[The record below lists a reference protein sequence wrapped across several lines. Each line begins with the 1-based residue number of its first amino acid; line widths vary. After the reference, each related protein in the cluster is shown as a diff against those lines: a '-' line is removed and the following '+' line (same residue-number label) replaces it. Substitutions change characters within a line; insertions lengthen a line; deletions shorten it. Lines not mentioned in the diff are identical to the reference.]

1 MRVFFESLNAIIK
14 KETFSE
20 LEYKTIQ
27 SKINSLGLAEGSNAI
42 LYYDL
47 YRFKKVADFDNLA
60 KATLK
65 LAGTDICSDDL
76 LNSMAWHLYENCND
90 QNILRKG
97 LEISRLS
104 LQGTENA
111 AYYTYAALLFK
122 LNDVKKAI
130 S

>member
-1 MRVFFESLNAIIK
+1 MRVFFASLNAIIK

-42 LYYDL
+42 LYYDV

-76 LNSMAWHLYENCND
+76 LNSMAWHLYENCNN
-90 QNILRKG
+90 QNILRSGAK
-97 LEISRLS
+97 ISRLS

-111 AYYTYAALLFK
+111 AYQTHSRPSFQT
-122 LNDVKKAI
+122 
-130 S
+130 